1 MVFRFYIFKLYNIHH
16 VRLFMGLLKDT
27 GESLLNFSERFLDKT
42 EQLAQIAR
50 ITMEIKKLEHSI
62 KEIYLNIGKYVYDCV
77 NSNQQISNTDEFITG
92 AIASIN
98 EYKTKIEEK
107 QNEIQKVKEKYES
120 KYHRY

>member
-1 MVFRFYIFKLYNIHH
+1 MY
-16 VRLFMGLLKDT
+16 MGLLKDA
-27 GESLLNFSERFLDKT
+27 GDSLINFSERFLDKT

-62 KEIYLNIGKYVYDCV
+62 KEIHLNIGKYVYDCV
-77 NSNQQISNTDEFITG
+77 IGNQQISNTDEFITG

-98 EYKTKIEEK
+98 EYKAKIEDK
-107 QNEIQKVKEKYES
+107 QNEIQIVKEKYES

>member
-1 MVFRFYIFKLYNIHH
+1 
-16 VRLFMGLLKDT
+16 MGLLKDT

-77 NSNQQISNTDEFITG
+77 NGNQQLSNTDEFITG

-107 QNEIQKVKEKYES
+107 QSEIQKVKEKYES